1 MVGIGARLGAMIR
14 SELSA
19 FIVAKATRRKDVK
32 SVAKTKTATTT
43 PGNEPT
49 NSTVLGDLT
58 GKPINEDNEDAQKS
72 RQAQINLVG
81 VDTKRVA
88 DFSTFWF
95 LYPATVVRLTVSVWI
110 LVTLIGW
117 AALLAGLGVFVL
129 ILPVNVYASR
139 AYTKTQGDLMTL
151 RDQKMV

>member
-1 MVGIGARLGAMIR
+1 MIR

-32 SVAKTKTATTT
+32 SHAKTGTATTT
-43 PGNEPT
+43 SGNRST
-49 NSTVLGDLT
+49 NDAILGDHT
-58 GKPINEDNEDAQKS
+58 GKPIDEDDEDAQKS

-88 DFSTFWF
+88 DFATFWF
-95 LYPATVVRLTVSVWI
+95 LYPATVVRLIVSVWI
-110 LVTLIGW
+110 LETLIGW

-129 ILPVNVYASR
+129 VLPVNVYASS
-139 AYTKTQGDLMTL
+139 AYTKTQGELMTL